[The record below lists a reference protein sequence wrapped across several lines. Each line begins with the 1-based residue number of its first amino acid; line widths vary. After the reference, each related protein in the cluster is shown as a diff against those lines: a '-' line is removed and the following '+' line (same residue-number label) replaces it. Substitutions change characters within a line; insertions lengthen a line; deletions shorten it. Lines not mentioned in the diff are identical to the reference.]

1 MYYNIMVDDE
11 AQTIC
16 SSAKIAEHIVEIY
29 KRENTFP
36 NKRIEIVEDPIKE
49 RVSENDLLSQLL
61 KESEIN
67 FA

>member
-11 AQTIC
+11 IQTIC

-29 KRENTFP
+29 KMENTFP
-36 NKRIEIVEDPIKE
+36 NKRIEIIEDPIKE
-49 RVSENDLLSQLL
+49 RAGEDDLLSQLL
-61 KESEIN
+61 KETGIN